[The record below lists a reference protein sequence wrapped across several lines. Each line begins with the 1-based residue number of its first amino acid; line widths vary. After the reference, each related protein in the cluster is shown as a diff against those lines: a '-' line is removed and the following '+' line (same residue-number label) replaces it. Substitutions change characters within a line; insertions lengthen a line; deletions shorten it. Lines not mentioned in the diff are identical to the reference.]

1 MSTNVSSVLSERE
14 RPQPLAVSA
23 SKPFGEEASAQG
35 ATRSE
40 AKEHYDTSDTKMKY
54 EYEYETYCEYML
66 EPKCANT
73 MLMIAVSFQFLLSV
87 LGVCGRGGGVHLP
100 AFVFMGV
107 RIYEAAFRH
116 RIFAKLT
123 AHVRT

>member
-14 RPQPLAVSA
+14 RPQPLDVST

-54 EYEYETYCEYML
+54 EYEYETYSEYML

-73 MLMIAVSFQFLLSV
+73 MLMMAVSIQFLLSV
-87 LGVCGRGGGVHLP
+87 LGVWGGHTGQHS
-100 AFVFMGV
+100 
-107 RIYEAAFRH
+107 YS
-116 RIFAKLT
+116 
-123 AHVRT
+123 

>member
-1 MSTNVSSVLSERE
+1 MLSERE

-66 EPKCANT
+66 EPKCANA
-73 MLMIAVSFQFLLSV
+73 MLTYH
-87 LGVCGRGGGVHLP
+87 LGPRNLP
-100 AFVFMGV
+100 SGARARAIESSPDG
-107 RIYEAAFRH
+107 
-116 RIFAKLT
+116 
-123 AHVRT
+123 